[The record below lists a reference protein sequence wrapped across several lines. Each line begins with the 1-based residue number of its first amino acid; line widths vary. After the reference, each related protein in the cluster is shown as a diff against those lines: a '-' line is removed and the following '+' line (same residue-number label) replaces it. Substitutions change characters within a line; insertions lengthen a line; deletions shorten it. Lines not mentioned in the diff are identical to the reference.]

1 MLMSHRWLHQQ
12 QHQQQGATAELLL
25 AMQHLQLPA
34 LQHLQLPAFQHLQS
48 SAMQH
53 LQLLATAPCA
63 VLEAVHLQVPLLQTA
78 GAALMTPGLR

>member
-12 QHQQQGATAELLL
+12 QHQQQRATAELLL

-53 LQLLATAPCA
+53 LQLLATAPWA
-63 VLEAVHLQVPLLQTA
+63 VLEAAHLQVPLLQTA
-78 GAALMTPGLR
+78 GAALLTPGLR